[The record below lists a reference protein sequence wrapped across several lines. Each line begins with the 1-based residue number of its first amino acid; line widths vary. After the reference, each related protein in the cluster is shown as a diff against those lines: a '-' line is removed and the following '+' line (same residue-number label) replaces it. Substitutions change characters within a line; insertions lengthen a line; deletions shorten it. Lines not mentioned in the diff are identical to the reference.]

1 MSFVTFFRYSACKRG
16 GCYIFGVFR
25 AKMKGNG
32 FSKLLASFSEL

>member
-1 MSFVTFFRYSACKRG
+1 MSFVTFFRYSAYKSG

-25 AKMKGNG
+25 AKLKENE